1 MASDRST
8 WQVSRCRRPVEACAP
23 CWPATFRPRHY
34 RYRLEGELSAWK
46 LELEPLDKGAAAAVG
61 ASISRI
67 ESAVVANRDQEA
79 RAPDQFRLSPGPAQ

>member
-1 MASDRST
+1 
-8 WQVSRCRRPVEACAP
+8 
-23 CWPATFRPRHY
+23 
-34 RYRLEGELSAWK
+34 LEGELSAWK